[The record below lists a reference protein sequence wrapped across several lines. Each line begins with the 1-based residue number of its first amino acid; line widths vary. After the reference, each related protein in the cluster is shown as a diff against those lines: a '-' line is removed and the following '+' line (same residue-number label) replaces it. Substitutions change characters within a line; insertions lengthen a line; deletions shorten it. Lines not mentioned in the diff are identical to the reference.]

1 MHEYIIIIS
10 QLREGATLRGLSR
23 DKLADR
29 KTLRKVR
36 DIAIEQGWLEKDKPI
51 PSEQELALFFEKSSA
66 NSFLSIQPY
75 RVKIEEWTRQ
85 GVQAS
90 TIYAHLQREHGFKSR
105 YSVVQRYIKSYKEKQ
120 RAVTTILEYAS
131 SSAQEIHLHAML
143 EDRR

>member
-1 MHEYIIIIS
+1 IIIIS

-29 KTLRKVR
+29 KTLRNVR

-51 PSEQELALFFEKSSA
+51 PSEQELELFFEKSSA

-85 GVQAS
+85 GV
-90 TIYAHLQREHGFKSR
+90 
-105 YSVVQRYIKSYKEKQ
+105 
-120 RAVTTILEYAS
+120 
-131 SSAQEIHLHAML
+131 
-143 EDRR
+143 